1 MNARVKVTSTAAITG
16 CVLAA
21 LAGIAAAPAAA
32 APASLPTVVYGF
44 GDHCPSGKW
53 GIPEVRP
60 SRAWFTLAC
69 EDVGLPSQGW
79 SRPFGWRT
87 G

>member
-32 APASLPTVVYGF
+32 AP
-44 GDHCPSGKW
+44 
-53 GIPEVRP
+53 
-60 SRAWFTLAC
+60 SRLRAAARAYHAAYDDLARQAH
-69 EDVGLPSQGW
+69 LAA
-79 SRPFGWRT
+79 
-87 G
+87 